1 MRSGNETHRLCGTE
15 PPEMTTL
22 SSMGALQ
29 PTMRVLLVYP
39 RFPKTFWSFDRA
51 VELMGHQVLL
61 PPLGLTT
68 VAALL
73 PQDWELKLVDCNV
86 REVSQDEWA
95 WADLAILSAMIV
107 QKKDLAHQIV
117 LAKQHKCRVAVGGP
131 FATSTPEA
139 EELNAVDYLVLDEG
153 EITLPKLVEALEK
166 GAPSGLFTADGEK
179 PDLSSSPIP
188 RFDLLDRNAYA
199 MMAVQFSRGC
209 PFQCEFCDIIVLY
222 GRKPRTKTPL
232 QLIRELETLY
242 KLDWRGDIF
251 LVDDNFIGNKRSVK
265 LLLNELTTWQ
275 KCHSYPFAFTT
286 EASIDLATDEEL
298 MNQMV
303 DSGFNRVFLG
313 VETPDTTSLTGAGK
327 HQNTRTPLLEAVD
340 TITGQGLLVMAGFIL
355 GFDGERSGAGQRI
368 VDFVNQ
374 SNIPVAML
382 GILQALPKTALW
394 HRLDA
399 EKRLIKLD
407 TNFEAGIQ
415 TNLLNFLPS
424 RPMED
429 IAVELIDAFDQ
440 LYEPSNYLKRI
451 YDYSIMLG
459 SKRSKRRASFKGFL
473 NHLNRP
479 AGVTGVLTLFWNQ
492 GLCRNSRWLFWSYL
506 IKTMVERPQ
515 VLDQYLWMCVL
526 NEHFLEYRSVVR
538 EEVTSQLNWSRIH
551 TSELVSA

>member
-1 MRSGNETHRLCGTE
+1 
-15 PPEMTTL
+15 
-22 SSMGALQ
+22 
-29 PTMRVLLVYP
+29 
-39 RFPKTFWSFDRA
+39 
-51 VELMGHQVLL
+51 
-61 PPLGLTT
+61 
-68 VAALL
+68 
-73 PQDWELKLVDCNV
+73 
-86 REVSQDEWA
+86 
-95 WADLAILSAMIV
+95 
-107 QKKDLAHQIV
+107 
-117 LAKQHKCRVAVGGP
+117 
-131 FATSTPEA
+131 
-139 EELNAVDYLVLDEG
+139 
-153 EITLPKLVEALEK
+153 
-166 GAPSGLFTADGEK
+166 
-179 PDLSSSPIP
+179 
-188 RFDLLDRNAYA
+188 
-199 MMAVQFSRGC
+199 
-209 PFQCEFCDIIVLY
+209 
-222 GRKPRTKTPL
+222 
-232 QLIRELETLY
+232 
-242 KLDWRGDIF
+242 
-251 LVDDNFIGNKRSVK
+251 
-265 LLLNELTTWQ
+265 
-275 KCHSYPFAFTT
+275 
-286 EASIDLATDEEL
+286 

-313 VETPDTTSLTGAGK
+313 VETPDTTSLTGAGN

-429 IAVELIDAFDQ
+429 IAVEFIDAFDQ

-473 NHLNRP
+473 AHLNRP
-479 AGVTGVLTLFWNQ
+479 AAVTGVLTLFWNQ
-492 GLCRNSRWLFWSYL
+492 GLRRNSRWLFWGYL

>member
-1 MRSGNETHRLCGTE
+1 MRLGNKTHRLCGTE
-15 PPEMTTL
+15 PTEMTTA

-29 PTMRVLLVYP
+29 PTMRILLIYP

-73 PQDWELKLVDCNV
+73 PQDWEFKLVDCNV

-107 QKKDLAHQIV
+107 QKKDLAHQID
-117 LAKQHKCRVAVGGP
+117 LAKQNKCRVAVGGP

-139 EELNAVDYLVLDEG
+139 EELKAVDYLILDEG
-153 EITLPKLVEALEK
+153 EITLAMLVAALGR
-166 GAPSGLFTADGEK
+166 GATTGTFTAEGEK
-179 PDLSSSPIP
+179 PDLSASPVP
-188 RFDLLDRNAYA
+188 RFDLLDRHAYA

-222 GRKPRTKTPL
+222 GRKPRTKTPP
-232 QLIRELETLY
+232 QLIRELESLY
-242 KLDWRGDIF
+242 KLNWRGEIF

-265 LLLNELTTWQ
+265 LLLSELATWQ
-275 KCHSYPFAFTT
+275 KLHSYPFSFTT
-286 EASIDLATDEEL
+286 EASIDLASDEEL
-298 MNQMV
+298 MNHMV

-313 VETPDTTSLTGAGK
+313 IETPDTTSLTGAGK

-340 TITGQGLLVMAGFIL
+340 TITGKGLLVMAGFIL
-355 GFDGERSGAGQRI
+355 GFDGERTGAGQRI
-368 VDFVNQ
+368 VNFVNQ

-394 HRLDA
+394 NRLEA
-399 EKRLIKLD
+399 EKRLIKVD
-407 TNFEAGIQ
+407 TKFEAGIQ

-424 RPMED
+424 RPMEE
-429 IAVELIDAFDQ
+429 IAVEFIEAFDQ

-451 YDYSIMLG
+451 YDYSTMLG
-459 SKRSKRRASFKGFL
+459 SKRSQLRTSLKGFL
-473 NHLNRP
+473 AHLNRP
-479 AGVTGVLTLFWNQ
+479 AALAGVLTLFWNQ
-492 GLCRNSRWLFWSYL
+492 GLRRNSRWLFWRYL

-551 TSELVSA
+551 TSELVRA

>member
-1 MRSGNETHRLCGTE
+1 MRLGNKTHRLCGTE
-15 PPEMTTL
+15 PTEMTTA
-22 SSMGALQ
+22 SSMGSLQ
-29 PTMRVLLVYP
+29 PTMRILLIYP

-73 PQDWELKLVDCNV
+73 PQDWEFKLVDCNV

-95 WADLAILSAMIV
+95 WADLVILSAMIV
-107 QKKDLAHQIV
+107 QKKDLAHQID

-139 EELNAVDYLVLDEG
+139 EELKAVDYLVLDEG
-153 EITLPKLVEALEK
+153 EITLPMLVEALGR
-166 GAPSGLFTADGEK
+166 GATTGTFTAEGEK
-179 PDLSSSPIP
+179 PDLSASPVP
-188 RFDLLDRNAYA
+188 RFDLLDHHAYA

-222 GRKPRTKTPL
+222 GRKPRTKTPP
-232 QLIRELETLY
+232 QLIRELECLY
-242 KLDWRGDIF
+242 KLNLRGEIF

-265 LLLNELTTWQ
+265 LLLSELATWQ
-275 KCHSYPFAFTT
+275 KRHSYPFSFTT
-286 EASIDLATDEEL
+286 EASIDLASDEEL
-298 MNQMV
+298 MNDMV

-313 VETPDTTSLTGAGK
+313 IETPDTTSLTGAGK

-340 TITGQGLLVMAGFIL
+340 TITGKGLLVMAGFIL
-355 GFDGERSGAGQRI
+355 GFNGERTGAGQRI
-368 VDFVNQ
+368 VNFVNQ

-394 HRLDA
+394 HRLEA
-399 EKRLIKLD
+399 EKRLIKVD
-407 TNFEAGIQ
+407 TKFEAGIQ

-424 RPMED
+424 RPMEE
-429 IAVELIDAFDQ
+429 IAVEFIEAFDQ
-440 LYEPSNYLKRI
+440 LYEPNNYLQRI
-451 YDYSIMLG
+451 YDYSTMLG
-459 SKRSKRRASFKGFL
+459 SKRSQLRTSLKGFL
-473 NHLNRP
+473 AHLNRP
-479 AGVTGVLTLFWNQ
+479 AALAGVLTLFWNQ
-492 GLCRNSRWLFWSYL
+492 GLRRNSRWLFWRYL

-551 TSELVSA
+551 TSELVRA

>member
-1 MRSGNETHRLCGTE
+1 MRLGNKTHRLCGTE
-15 PPEMTTL
+15 PTEMTTA
-22 SSMGALQ
+22 SSMGSLQ
-29 PTMRVLLVYP
+29 PTMRILLIYP

-73 PQDWELKLVDCNV
+73 PQEWEFKLVDCNV

-107 QKKDLAHQIV
+107 QKKDLAHQID

-139 EELNAVDYLVLDEG
+139 EELKAVDYLVLDEG
-153 EITLPKLVEALEK
+153 EITLPMLVAALGR
-166 GAPSGLFTADGEK
+166 GATTGTFTAEGEK
-179 PDLSSSPIP
+179 PDLSASPVP
-188 RFDLLDRNAYA
+188 RFDLLDRHAYA

-222 GRKPRTKTPL
+222 GRKPRTKTPP
-232 QLIRELETLY
+232 QLIRELECLY
-242 KLDWRGDIF
+242 KLNWRGEVF

-265 LLLNELTTWQ
+265 LLLSELATWQ
-275 KCHSYPFAFTT
+275 KRHSYPFSFTT
-286 EASIDLATDEEL
+286 EASIDLASDEEL
-298 MNQMV
+298 MNHMV

-313 VETPDTTSLTGAGK
+313 IETPDTTSLTGAGK

-340 TITGQGLLVMAGFIL
+340 TITGKGVLVMAGFIL
-355 GFDGERSGAGQRI
+355 GFDGERTGAGQRI
-368 VDFVNQ
+368 VNFVNQ

-394 HRLDA
+394 NRLEA
-399 EKRLIKLD
+399 EKRLIKVD
-407 TNFEAGIQ
+407 TKFEAGIQ

-424 RPMED
+424 RPMEE
-429 IAVELIDAFDQ
+429 IAVEFIEAFDK
-440 LYEPSNYLKRI
+440 LYEPNNYLKRI
-451 YDYSIMLG
+451 YDYSTMLG
-459 SKRSKRRASFKGFL
+459 SKRSQLRTSLKGFL
-473 NHLNRP
+473 AHLNRP
-479 AGVTGVLTLFWNQ
+479 AALAGVLTLFWNQ
-492 GLCRNSRWLFWSYL
+492 GLRRNSRWLFWRYL
-506 IKTMVERPQ
+506 IKTIVERPR

-551 TSELVSA
+551 TSELVRA

>member
-39 RFPKTFWSFDRA
+39 RFPKTFWNFDRA

-73 PQDWELKLVDCNV
+73 PQDWEFKLVDCNV
-86 REVSQDEWA
+86 REVSKDEWA

-117 LAKQHKCRVAVGGP
+117 LAKQHKCRFAVGGP

-153 EITLPKLVEALEK
+153 EITLPMLVEALEK

-179 PDLSSSPIP
+179 PDLNSSPIP

-242 KLDWRGDIF
+242 KLDLRGDIF

-265 LLLNELTTWQ
+265 LLLNELATWQ
-275 KCHSYPFAFTT
+275 KCRSYPFAFTT

-298 MNQMV
+298 INQMV

-473 NHLNRP
+473 AHVNRP
-479 AGVTGVLTLFWNQ
+479 SAITGVLTLFWNQ
-492 GLCRNSRWLFWSYL
+492 GLRRNSRWLFWGYL

-538 EEVTSQLNWSRIH
+538 EEVTNQLNWSRIH

>member
-1 MRSGNETHRLCGTE
+1 MRLGNKTHRLCGTE
-15 PPEMTTL
+15 PTEMTTA
-22 SSMGALQ
+22 SSMGSLQ
-29 PTMRVLLVYP
+29 PTMRILLIYP

-73 PQDWELKLVDCNV
+73 PQDWEFKLVDCNV

-95 WADLAILSAMIV
+95 WADLVILSAMIV
-107 QKKDLAHQIV
+107 QKKDLAHQID

-139 EELNAVDYLVLDEG
+139 EELKAVDYLVLDEG
-153 EITLPKLVEALEK
+153 EITLPMLVEALGR
-166 GAPSGLFTADGEK
+166 GATTGTFTAEGEK
-179 PDLSSSPIP
+179 PDLSASPVP
-188 RFDLLDRNAYA
+188 RFDLLDHHAYA

-222 GRKPRTKTPL
+222 GRKPRTKTPP
-232 QLIRELETLY
+232 QLIRELECLY
-242 KLDWRGDIF
+242 KLNLRGEIF

-265 LLLNELTTWQ
+265 LLLSELATWQ
-275 KCHSYPFAFTT
+275 KRHSYPFSFTT
-286 EASIDLATDEEL
+286 EASIDLASDEEL
-298 MNQMV
+298 MNDMV

-313 VETPDTTSLTGAGK
+313 IETPDTTSLTGAGK

-340 TITGQGLLVMAGFIL
+340 TITGKGLLVMAGFIL
-355 GFDGERSGAGQRI
+355 GFDGERTGAGQRI
-368 VDFVNQ
+368 VNFVNQ

-394 HRLDA
+394 HRLEA
-399 EKRLIKLD
+399 EKRLIKVD
-407 TNFEAGIQ
+407 TKFEAGIQ

-424 RPMED
+424 RPMEE
-429 IAVELIDAFDQ
+429 IAVEFIEAFDQ
-440 LYEPSNYLKRI
+440 LYEPNNYLQRI
-451 YDYSIMLG
+451 YDYSTMLG
-459 SKRSKRRASFKGFL
+459 SKRSQLRTSLKGFL
-473 NHLNRP
+473 AHLNRP
-479 AGVTGVLTLFWNQ
+479 AALAGVLTLFWNQ
-492 GLCRNSRWLFWSYL
+492 GLRRNSRWLFWRYL

-551 TSELVSA
+551 TSELVRA

>member
-1 MRSGNETHRLCGTE
+1 MRLGNKTHRLCGTE
-15 PPEMTTL
+15 PTEMTTA
-22 SSMGALQ
+22 SSMGSLQ
-29 PTMRVLLVYP
+29 PTMRILLIYP

-73 PQDWELKLVDCNV
+73 PQDWEFKLVDCNV

-107 QKKDLAHQIV
+107 QKKDLAHQID

-139 EELNAVDYLVLDEG
+139 EELKAVDYLVLDEG
-153 EITLPKLVEALEK
+153 EITLPMLVAALGR
-166 GAPSGLFTADGEK
+166 GATTGTFTAEGEK
-179 PDLSSSPIP
+179 PDLSASPVP
-188 RFDLLDRNAYA
+188 RFDLLDRHAYA

-222 GRKPRTKTPL
+222 GRKPRTKTPP
-232 QLIRELETLY
+232 QLIRELESLY
-242 KLDWRGDIF
+242 KLNWRGEIF

-265 LLLNELTTWQ
+265 LLLSELATWQ
-275 KCHSYPFAFTT
+275 KRHSYPFSFTT
-286 EASIDLATDEEL
+286 EASIDLASDEEL
-298 MNQMV
+298 MNHMV

-313 VETPDTTSLTGAGK
+313 IETPDTTSLTGAGK

-340 TITGQGLLVMAGFIL
+340 TITGKGLLVMAGFIL

-368 VDFVNQ
+368 VNFVNQ

-394 HRLDA
+394 NRLEA
-399 EKRLIKLD
+399 EKRLIKVD
-407 TNFEAGIQ
+407 TKFEAGIQ

-424 RPMED
+424 RPMEE
-429 IAVELIDAFDQ
+429 IAVEFIEAFDQ
-440 LYEPSNYLKRI
+440 LYEPSNYLRRI
-451 YDYSIMLG
+451 YDYSTMLG
-459 SKRSKRRASFKGFL
+459 SKRSQLRTSLKGFL
-473 NHLNRP
+473 AHLNRP
-479 AGVTGVLTLFWNQ
+479 AALAGVLTLFWNQ
-492 GLCRNSRWLFWSYL
+492 GLRRNSRWLFWRYL

-551 TSELVSA
+551 TSELVRA